1 MTTIE
6 VMNESRRRKRIHK
19 AAQRAGAEAAEAAA
33 PSKKVRLV
41 EQKGSGIMAVDEGE
55 DVDSDDAN
63 ADIMVSVSKE
73 ERDARHSAAKKA
85 SRQHVQD
92 ATEKKM
98 SKTKMK
104 ALTRLKERQERE
116 AKRSELYESLAK
128 NSITQSETMLLKS
141 SSKLG
146 KGKATK
152 KERLAQALKEQR
164 VGINITDATGL
175 VVGMDGEGM
184 SARKKRRME
193 QERELRELQRESS
206 DEDPYVPGLNQASGD
221 EDDDAE
227 EEGEDREGDEDME
240 DQEDQAEEDGSDAEE
255 DDADQEQEGTK
266 QNSTAAKS
274 KQGAAGKDV
283 DMKNAGRKAGK
294 HSTTASSAESAAAE
308 RKPAFYIQVKRNKNM
323 QEAREKL
330 PMYAEEQP
338 IMEAIRYND
347 VVVLCGAT
355 GSGKST
361 QLPQFLYEAGYGH
374 EAGCPGLIG
383 CTQPRRVAA
392 VTTAKRVAK
401 ELNVR
406 LGKEV
411 GYQVRYEKQADKST
425 KIKFMTD
432 GILLK
437 ELQSDFL
444 LSAYSAIIVDE
455 AHERGLNSD
464 VLIGML
470 SRVVP

>member
-19 AAQRAGAEAAEAAA
+19 AASRVAAEAAEAAA
-33 PSKKVRLV
+33 PSKKVKLI
-41 EQKGSGIMAVDEGE
+41 EQKGSGIMAVDEGG

-63 ADIMVSVSKE
+63 ADIIVSLSKE

-85 SRQHVQD
+85 ARQHVQD

-104 ALTRLKERQERE
+104 ALLRLKERQERE
-116 AKRSELYESLAK
+116 AKRSELFESLAK
-128 NSITQSETMLLKS
+128 NSISQNETMLLKS

-175 VVGMDGEGM
+175 VVGMDDQGM

-193 QERELRELQRESS
+193 QERELRELNRESS
-206 DEDPYVPGLNQASGD
+206 DEDPFVPGQNQASGEEEEQED
-221 EDDDAE
+221 EEDMEEEDQAQEDDDDE
-227 EEGEDREGDEDME
+227 EEN
-240 DQEDQAEEDGSDAEE
+240 AEQKEE
-255 DDADQEQEGTK
+255 ETNQSGA
-266 QNSTAAKS
+266 NS
-274 KQGAAGKDV
+274 KQDAAKDV
-283 DMKNAGRKAGK
+283 DMKNAGSKAGK
-294 HSTTASSAESAAAE
+294 HSKTCSAESAASE
-308 RKPAFYIQVKRNKNM
+308 RKPAFYVQIKRIRNI

-374 EAGCPGLIG
+374 EAGCPGMIG

>member
-19 AAQRAGAEAAEAAA
+19 AASRLAAEAAEAAA
-33 PSKKVRLV
+33 PSKKVRLI
-41 EQKGSGIMAVDEGE
+41 EQTGSGIMAVDEA

-63 ADIMVSVSKE
+63 ADIIMSLSKE
-73 ERDARHSAAKKA
+73 EKDARHSAAKKA
-85 SRQHVQD
+85 ARQHVQD

-104 ALTRLKERQERE
+104 ALLRLKERQERE
-116 AKRSELYESLAK
+116 AKRSELFESLAK
-128 NSITQSETMLLKS
+128 NSISQNETMLLKS

-175 VVGMDGEGM
+175 VVGMDDQGM
-184 SARKKRRME
+184 SARKKRRLE

-206 DEDPYVPGLNQASGD
+206 EDDYVPGKSNVAAVEG
-221 EDDDAE
+221 DDD
-227 EEGEDREGDEDME
+227 DDDDDDD
-240 DQEDQAEEDGSDAEE
+240 DQGEE
-255 DDADQEQEGTK
+255 DDGGEEEEEEEEENSVREETADRHKQAKAGQNPTTRDTAKAPDGTVK
-266 QNSTAAKS
+266 PENAGGKPTKHSNLTTNSETAAS
-274 KQGAAGKDV
+274 
-283 DMKNAGRKAGK
+283 
-294 HSTTASSAESAAAE
+294 E
-308 RKPAFYIQVKRNKNM
+308 RKPAFYVKVKRVRSM
-323 QEAREKL
+323 QQAREKL

-374 EAGCPGLIG
+374 DAGCPGMIG

-401 ELNVR
+401 ELNVK

-411 GYQVRYEKQADKST
+411 GYQVRYEKQTDKST

-470 SRVVP
+470 SRIVP